1 MRVAYNILL
10 LEVNMRKTKL
20 AGLILAFAMLFTACT
35 PAADPTTSAG
45 TQPATTAGDTT
56 GSTTTASDT
65 AAQGTTPDTTTADPV
80 KVEGG
85 TYVYPLTAD
94 PKVMNPLYA
103 VDSDTLTPVN
113 AMFAPLFMLDAAK
126 GETRYYLAESVET
139 SEDFLTYTVKLK
151 DGLKWHDGEALDADD
166 IIFTMETILDENQKT
181 HFMGYFMVSGEP
193 VTVNK
198 VDDLTVEFVL
208 PAVSVPFLTNLERL
222 KPLPE
227 HYYGGEA
234 DLSTSTLNAEP
245 VGSGPFKFKEFAS
258 GQRVELERFDDY
270 FDGASSLDNVVFT
283 IIADP
288 NSANTAVLSGELDS
302 RKLSSGDVDTFIDN
316 EDFTVV
322 VYGGGRVDNMVIK
335 QTNEA
340 LQNKDVRKAIA
351 YGINKDE
358 IIQGVFQGSE
368 YASVAYS
375 VFGPETLYFTE
386 DLEKYE
392 RDVDKAKELLKG
404 AGYETLDL
412 RLAYTNTSDQ
422 LEATG
427 LIIQQQLA
435 EAGINIELMPLERG
449 AFVEG
454 LTNPDST
461 DFDLAFNGYNV
472 GYEPNGYSPLFLTG
486 QPNNFMKYENTD
498 LDQLW
503 SDGIVETDPVRRQE
517 IYETIQKTL
526 IDDMA
531 LYPINHPMS
540 ILVVNNRIGGVEEA
554 RPTPNGFEDFS
565 KIYIME

>member
-1 MRVAYNILL
+1 
-10 LEVNMRKTKL
+10 MRKNKWL
-20 AGLILAFAMLFTACT
+20 AMVMAAVMTVAVGCT
-35 PAADPTTSAG
+35 PAADSTTSAG
-45 TQPATTAGDTT
+45 TQASTTAAAGSTETT
-56 GSTTTASDT
+56 TPAGTTTAE
-65 AAQGTTPDTTTADPV
+65 ATTPEATDAAPV
-80 KVEGG
+80 KVAGG

-103 VDSDTLTPVN
+103 VDSDTLTAVN
-113 AMFAPLFMLDAAK
+113 AMFAPLFVQDAAA

-151 DGLKWHDGEALDADD
+151 DGLKWHDGETIDADD
-166 IIFTMETILDENQKT
+166 LIYTMETILDEDQKT
-181 HFMGYFMVSGEP
+181 HFMGYFMVDGEP
-193 VTVNK
+193 VSVNK

-208 PAVSVPFLTNLERL
+208 PAVSVPFLSNLERL

-234 DLSTSTLNAEP
+234 DLSTSALNAEP
-245 VGSGPFKFKEFAS
+245 VGSGPFKFKEFIS
-258 GQRVELERFDDY
+258 GQKVELERFDEY
-270 FDGASSLDNVVFT
+270 FDGAASLDNLVFT
-283 IIADP
+283 IITDP
-288 NSANTAVLSGELDS
+288 NSANTAVLNGELDA
-302 RKLSSGDVDTFIDN
+302 RKLSSGDVDTFAGK
-316 EDFTVV
+316 EGFSLV

-340 LQNKDVRKAIA
+340 LQNKDVRQAIA
-351 YGINKDE
+351 YGIDKDE

-375 VFGPETLYFTE
+375 VFGPETLYHTE
-386 DLEKYE
+386 EVEQYE
-392 RDVDKAKELLKG
+392 RDVEKAKELLKG
-404 AGYETLDL
+404 AGYESLDL
-412 RLAYTNTSDQ
+412 RLAYTNTSEQ

-427 LIIQQQLA
+427 LIMQQQLA
-435 EAGINIELMPLERG
+435 EVGINLELMPLERG

-472 GYEPNGYSPLFLTG
+472 GYEPNGYSPLFLSG
-486 QPNNFMKYENTD
+486 QPNNFMKYENAE

-503 SDGIVETDPVRRQE
+503 ADGVTETDPARRQE

-531 LYPINHPMS
+531 LYPIDHPMS
-540 ILVVNNRIGGVEEA
+540 ILVVSDRIGGVEEA
-554 RPTPNGFEDFS
+554 RATPNGFEDFS
-565 KIYIME
+565 KLYILE